1 MGGSYWRGS
10 ILSLPQ
16 AENIIS
22 KTTTGFFIVGALMAL
37 VSLTSRGNML
47 PAIIFSGSSYMLQRT
62 KHRNWAYA
70 LMFLPAL
77 AVVLTPITAAVAIF
91 YNGEFGLGLAMFCLT
106 VFWLIPL
113 QATRRALSAT
123 IYINR
128 QLNDA

>member
-1 MGGSYWRGS
+1 
-10 ILSLPQ
+10 
-16 AENIIS
+16 
-22 KTTTGFFIVGALMAL
+22 
-37 VSLTSRGNML
+37 
-47 PAIIFSGSSYMLQRT
+47 
-62 KHRNWAYA
+62 
-70 LMFLPAL
+70 MFLPAL